1 MSILQKMPPNCISN
15 SFFLTQVSAAL
26 LRARYFLF
34 QKTKS
39 MVSTLVLLV
48 FGTAQSTYEIISGR
62 QADNDHKYVS
72 TRVGVFPSK

>member
-1 MSILQKMPPNCISN
+1 
-15 SFFLTQVSAAL
+15 
-26 LRARYFLF
+26 
-34 QKTKS
+34 

-72 TRVGVFPSK
+72 FSIQIKPSESFIAVHF